1 MNQSLHLEINHFPVW
16 TFESRILKNEWA
28 TTNIAVIFSY
38 MRAKFD
44 FHDKGGRLYF
54 ESFEVIAKATGVCVR
69 TAKAAIKVLLANEHL
84 TIDKKKTPNS
94 YVNVYTVKD
103 VYDTWGVKSQKAKSI
118 AKVSSISHKVI
129 SEDDLPEWARE
140 NKQDIKPKATKHSI
154 DYYVK
159 SGSIDFDSEDEDDS
173 PF

>member
-1 MNQSLHLEINHFPVW
+1 MSEALHPEVNKFPVW

-44 FHDKGGRLYF
+44 YHNKAGRRYF
-54 ESFEVIAKATGVCVR
+54 ESYEVIAKATGVCVR

-84 TIDKKKTPNS
+84 TIEKKKTPNS
-94 YVNVYTVKD
+94 YVNIYKVKD

-118 AKVSSISHKVI
+118 AKVSSTSHRRISD
-129 SEDDLPEWARE
+129 DDLPEWARE
-140 NKQDIKPKATKHSI
+140 NEQDIKPKATKHSH

-159 SGSIDFDSEDEDDS
+159 LGSIDDDSEDDT

>member
-1 MNQSLHLEINHFPVW
+1 MNQSLHLETNHFPVW
-16 TFESRILKNEWA
+16 PFESRILKNEWA

-38 MRAKFD
+38 MRARFD
-44 FHDKGGRLYF
+44 FHNKEGRLYF

-84 TIDKKKTPNS
+84 IIKKKKTPSS

-103 VYDTWGVKSQKAKSI
+103 VYNTWGVKSQKAKST
-118 AKVSSISHKVI
+118 AKVPSISHKEI
-129 SEDDLPEWARE
+129 SDGNLPAWERE
-140 NKQDIKPKATKHSI
+140 NKQDIKPKAIRRSV
-154 DYYVK
+154 DYYEK
-159 SGSIDFDSEDEDDS
+159 LGSNDDDLEDQS